1 MNAIEFRALKGGD
14 RQIVVTTCYDHW
26 SAKLLNAA
34 DVDALLVGDSVAM
47 VMHGHDSTIPAT
59 VDMMALHTS
68 AVARGAPD
76 KFVIT
81 DMPFLSV
88 RRGIGPALDAVEALL
103 RAGAEAVKIEG
114 VAGHDEVIRHIV
126 ESGVPVMGH
135 LGMTPQSVH
144 QFGGYRVQ
152 GRSDDAAERLVE
164 DAQEAEACGCFALVL
179 ECVPSPLAARVTES
193 VQIPTIGIG
202 AGTQV
207 DGQVLV
213 LHDLAGFSPDF
224 QPRFARVFRPGAQQL
239 QEAVAAFANAVR
251 SGDFPTEDEAYR

>member
-1 MNAIEFRALKGGD
+1 MNAIEFRSMKGGE
-14 RQIVVTTCYDHW
+14 RRIVVTTCYDHW
-26 SAKLLNAA
+26 SAKILNTA

-59 VDMMALHTS
+59 VDMMALHTG
-68 AVARGAPD
+68 AVSRGAPD

-114 VAGHDEVIRHIV
+114 VAGHEDIVRHIV

-152 GRSDDAAERLVE
+152 GRSTDAATRLVE
-164 DAQEAEACGCFALVL
+164 DAQTLEACGCFALVL
-179 ECVPSPLAARVTES
+179 ECVPSALATRVTAQL
-193 VQIPTIGIG
+193 QIPTIGIG
-202 AGTQV
+202 AGADV

-224 QPRFARVFRPGAQQL
+224 QPRFARAFRSGAHL
-239 QEAVAAFANAVR
+239 LHEAVTAFANAVR
-251 SGDFPTEDEAYR
+251 SGEFPTDDETYS